1 MERSTT
7 KAKHTS
13 SGLYLGPNRK
23 HIYHCSELITTWASK
38 WLQHWL
44 MSRPKI
50 SLQSITALQRHS
62 DVKRQKTYILNKH
75 LNLVPNTPN
84 FKSRGSCRL
93 MSDYGTVCVNSY
105 YQLDFVNAKL
115 KSAFFSWFSGSS
127 KLLTK
132 KLIFMLITV
141 SIGFHLQ
148 TDPILLII
156 PPQGTHCTYQKCQN
170 HGSLIFSF

>member
-132 KLIFMLITV
+132 KLIFMLI
-141 SIGFHLQ
+141 SCFYRF
-148 TDPILLII
+148 
-156 PPQGTHCTYQKCQN
+156 PPANWSHFVDHTAAGH
-170 HGSLIFSF
+170 SLHISKVPES